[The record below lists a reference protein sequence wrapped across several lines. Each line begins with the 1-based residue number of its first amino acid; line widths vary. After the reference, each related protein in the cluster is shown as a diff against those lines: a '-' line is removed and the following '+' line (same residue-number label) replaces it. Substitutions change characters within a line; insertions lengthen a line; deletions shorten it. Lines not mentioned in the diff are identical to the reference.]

1 MRFASTG
8 SMPAGQMLYSLY
20 AFYLLYALI
29 LAFRSMK
36 EGNFMVSSSYSSRAA
51 HPAGAHHAAQRR
63 RRRRRRIAGVVVAL
77 VVSLGLVTLLLSLWR
92 GKALAGGHTGNGGS
106 GPNSGSAAALPAS
119 SEAADS
125 SASSSNPANS
135 ASSTASSEP
144 AGSDTTATGAVDPAL
159 GLTPAEAAAI
169 LADPLMVL
177 VNHTNAMPEDY
188 TFETGKCG
196 SATSVNNTLQ
206 AAACDA
212 FLQMQAAAAADG
224 VTVWMQSG
232 YRSVEYQTNLYNKKT
247 QYYLDQG
254 YDEATAREKAAN
266 IVMPPRYSEHNCGL
280 AADLNSPEHTSL
292 DEGFESTQAF
302 TWLCENAATYGF
314 ILRYP
319 KGDAEAVTEITYE
332 PWHWRYV
339 GAENA
344 ARYNASG
351 MLCFEDYIAALQALA
366 AKA

>member
-1 MRFASTG
+1 
-8 SMPAGQMLYSLY
+8 
-20 AFYLLYALI
+20 
-29 LAFRSMK
+29 MK
-36 EGNFMVSSSYSSRAA
+36 ESSFMVSSSSYPSHAA
-51 HPAGAHHAAQRR
+51 HPAVGAHHAAMRR
-63 RRRRRRIAGVVVAL
+63 RKRRRRIAGVVVVLA
-77 VVSLGLVTLLLSLWR
+77 VSLGLVALLLALWR
-92 GKALAGGHTGNGGS
+92 GKAMAGGHTGNGGS
-106 GPNSGSAAALPAS
+106 GGQNSDSVAALPAS
-119 SEAADS
+119 SESASGSAGSASSAA
-125 SASSSNPANS
+125 SASSSAP
-135 ASSTASSEP
+135 ASSAASDNTA
-144 AGSDTTATGAVDPAL
+144 ANAVDPVL
-159 GLTPAEAAAI
+159 GLTPAEAAAV

-196 SATSVNNTLQ
+196 SSTSVNNTLQ
-206 AAACDA
+206 AVACDA

-232 YRSVEYQTNLYNKKT
+232 YRSVEYQSNLYEKKT

-254 YDEATAREKAAN
+254 YDEATAREKAAT

-280 AADLNSPEHTSL
+280 AADLNSPEHTGL
-292 DEGFESTQAF
+292 DEGFENTQAF
-302 TWLCENAATYGF
+302 AWLCENAATYGF

-366 AKA
+366 ANA

>member
-1 MRFASTG
+1 
-8 SMPAGQMLYSLY
+8 
-20 AFYLLYALI
+20 
-29 LAFRSMK
+29 
-36 EGNFMVSSSYSSRAA
+36 MVSSSSYSSRAA
-51 HPAGAHHAAQRR
+51 HPAVGTHHAAMRR
-63 RRRRRRIAGVVVAL
+63 RKRRRRIAGVVVVLA
-77 VVSLGLVTLLLSLWR
+77 VSLGLVTLLLSLWR
-92 GKALAGGHTGNGGS
+92 GKAMADSGSGGH
-106 GPNSGSAAALPAS
+106 NSGSVAALPAS
-119 SEAADS
+119 SS
-125 SASSSNPANS
+125 SASG
-135 ASSTASSEP
+135 STASSG
-144 AGSDTTATGAVDPAL
+144 AANDAVDPVL
-159 GLTPAEAAAI
+159 GLTPAEAAAV

-232 YRSVEYQTNLYNKKT
+232 YRSVEYQSNLYDKKT

-254 YDEATAREKAAN
+254 YDQATALEMAAN

-280 AADLNSPEHTSL
+280 AADLNSPEYTSL
-292 DEGFESTQAF
+292 DEGFENTQAF
-302 TWLCENAATYGF
+302 AWLCENAAAYGF

-351 MLCFEDYIAALQALA
+351 MLCFEDYIAALQTLA
-366 AKA
+366 ATA

>member
-1 MRFASTG
+1 
-8 SMPAGQMLYSLY
+8 
-20 AFYLLYALI
+20 
-29 LAFRSMK
+29 MK
-36 EGNFMVSSSYSSRAA
+36 ESSFMVSSSSYPSRAA
-51 HPAGAHHAAQRR
+51 HPATGAHHAAMRR
-63 RRRRRRIAGVVVAL
+63 RKRRRRIAGVVVVLA
-77 VVSLGLVTLLLSLWR
+77 VSLGLITLLLSLWR
-92 GKALAGGHTGNGGS
+92 GKALVGGHTGNGGS
-106 GPNSGSAAALPAS
+106 GGQNSGSVAALPAS
-119 SEAADS
+119 SESASGSAG
-125 SASSSNPANS
+125 SASSAAS
-135 ASSTASSEP
+135 ASTSEP
-144 AGSDTTATGAVDPAL
+144 ASSADPTSGTTSDAADPVL
-159 GLTPAEAAAI
+159 GLTPAEAAAV

-196 SATSVNNTLQ
+196 SSTSVNNTLQ
-206 AAACDA
+206 AVACDA

-232 YRSVEYQTNLYNKKT
+232 YRSVEYQSNLYDKKT

-254 YDEATAREKAAN
+254 YDEATAREKAAT

-280 AADLNSPEHTSL
+280 AADLNSPEHTGL
-292 DEGFESTQAF
+292 DEGFENTQAF

-366 AKA
+366 ANA